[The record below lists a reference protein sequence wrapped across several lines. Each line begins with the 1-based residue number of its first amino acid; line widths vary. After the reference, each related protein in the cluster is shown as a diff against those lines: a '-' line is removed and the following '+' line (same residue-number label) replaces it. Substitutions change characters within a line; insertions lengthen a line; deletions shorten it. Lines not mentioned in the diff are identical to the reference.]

1 MKLQIIYV
9 VATEGAEGKD
19 KKRAEKNRQVEK
31 FPPLKEEKLLQS
43 KSLFCF
49 SVKNILQIPA
59 PSANPT
65 EMGKSLVNKKEIF
78 SSSNLEEHKYL
89 VR

>member
-1 MKLQIIYV
+1 MKLQIICV

-19 KKRAEKNRQVEK
+19 KKQREKNKQVEN
-31 FPPLKEEKLLQS
+31 FPPLKEEKLFQR

-49 SVKNILQIPA
+49 SVKDVQIST

-65 EMGKSLVNKKEIF
+65 EMEKSLVNKKKIF
-78 SSSNLEEHKYL
+78 NSSSL
-89 VR
+89 VENKFW

>member
-19 KKRAEKNRQVEK
+19 KKQGEKNRQVEN
-31 FPPLKEEKLLQS
+31 FRPLKEKKHPQS

-49 SVKNILQIPA
+49 SVKKILFKSPPLQPILQ
-59 PSANPT
+59 
-65 EMGKSLVNKKEIF
+65 KWKKPCQ
-78 SSSNLEEHKYL
+78 
-89 VR
+89 